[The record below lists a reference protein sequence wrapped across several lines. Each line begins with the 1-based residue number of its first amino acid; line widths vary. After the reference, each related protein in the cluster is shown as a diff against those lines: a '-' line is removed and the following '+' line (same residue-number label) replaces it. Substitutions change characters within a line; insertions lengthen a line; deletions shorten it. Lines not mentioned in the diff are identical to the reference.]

1 LLGNIE
7 DILSEGEALLME
19 PREQYDS
26 CVIGVGYRFNDGP
39 LAVYDMDCVLSV
51 LGEDMSEED
60 AQEWF
65 EYNTLGAWV
74 GNGTPI
80 FVRLFNP

>member
-1 LLGNIE
+1 MLGEIE

-19 PREQYDS
+19 PRDQYDS
-26 CVIGVGYRFNDGP
+26 CLIGVGYRFHDGP
-39 LAVYDMDCVLSV
+39 LAVYDMDRVLSV
-51 LGEDMSEED
+51 LREEMNEED

-65 EYNTLGAWV
+65 EYNTLGAWM

-80 FVRLFNP
+80 FVRLFK

>member
-1 LLGNIE
+1 MLDEIE

-19 PREQYDS
+19 PRDQYDS
-26 CVIGVGYRFNDGP
+26 CLIGVGYRFRDGP
-39 LAVYDMDCVLSV
+39 LAVYDMDRILSV
-51 LGEDMSEED
+51 LGEEMSEGD

-74 GNGTPI
+74 GEGTPI
-80 FVRLFNP
+80 FVRLFK

>member
-1 LLGNIE
+1 MLDEIE

-19 PREQYDS
+19 PRDQYDS
-26 CVIGVGYRFNDGP
+26 CLIGVGYRFHDGP
-39 LAVYDMDCVLSV
+39 LAVYDMDKVLSV
-51 LGEDMSEED
+51 LGEEMSEGD

-65 EYNTLGAWV
+65 EYNTLGAWM

-80 FVRLFNP
+80 FVRLFK

>member
-1 LLGNIE
+1 MLDEIE

-19 PREQYDS
+19 PRDQYDS
-26 CVIGVGYRFNDGP
+26 CLVGVGYRFHDGP
-39 LAVYDMDCVLSV
+39 LAVYDIDRVLSV
-51 LGEDMSEED
+51 LGEEMSEGD

-74 GNGTPI
+74 GEGTPI
-80 FVRLFNP
+80 FVRLFK

>member
-1 LLGNIE
+1 LLGEIE

-19 PREQYDS
+19 PRDQYDS
-26 CVIGVGYRFNDGP
+26 CLIGVGYRFHDGP
-39 LAVYDMDCVLSV
+39 LAVYDMDRVLSV
-51 LGEDMSEED
+51 LGEEMNEED

-65 EYNTLGAWV
+65 EYNTLGAWM

-80 FVRLFNP
+80 FVRLFK

>member
-1 LLGNIE
+1 MLDEIE

-19 PREQYDS
+19 PRDQYDS
-26 CVIGVGYRFNDGP
+26 CLVGVGYRFHDGP
-39 LAVYDMDCVLSV
+39 LAVYDMDRVLSV
-51 LGEDMSEED
+51 LGEEMSEGD

-74 GNGTPI
+74 GEGTPI
-80 FVRLFNP
+80 FVRLFK

>member
-1 LLGNIE
+1 MLDEIE

-19 PREQYDS
+19 PRDQYDS
-26 CVIGVGYRFNDGP
+26 CLIGVGYRFHDGP
-39 LAVYDMDCVLSV
+39 LAVYDIDRVLSV
-51 LGEDMSEED
+51 LGEEMSEGD

-74 GNGTPI
+74 GEGTPI
-80 FVRLFNP
+80 FVRLFK

>member
-1 LLGNIE
+1 MLDEIE

-19 PREQYDS
+19 PRDQYDS
-26 CVIGVGYRFNDGP
+26 CLIGVGYRFHDGP
-39 LAVYDMDCVLSV
+39 LAVYDIDRVLSV
-51 LGEDMSEED
+51 LVEEMSEGD

-74 GNGTPI
+74 GEGTPI
-80 FVRLFNP
+80 FVRLFK

>member
-1 LLGNIE
+1 MLGEIE

-19 PREQYDS
+19 PRDQYDS
-26 CVIGVGYRFNDGP
+26 CLVGVGYRFHDGP
-39 LAVYDMDCVLSV
+39 LAVYDMDRVLSV
-51 LGEDMSEED
+51 LGEEMSEGD

-74 GNGTPI
+74 GEGTPI
-80 FVRLFNP
+80 FVRLFK

>member
-1 LLGNIE
+1 MLDEIE

-19 PREQYDS
+19 PRDQYDS
-26 CVIGVGYRFNDGP
+26 CLIGVGYRFHDGP
-39 LAVYDMDCVLSV
+39 LAVYDMDRVLSV
-51 LGEDMSEED
+51 LGEEMSEGD

-74 GNGTPI
+74 GEGTPI
-80 FVRLFNP
+80 FVRLFK

>member
-1 LLGNIE
+1 LLGEIE

-19 PREQYDS
+19 PRDQYDS
-26 CVIGVGYRFNDGP
+26 CLVGVGYRFHDGP
-39 LAVYDMDCVLSV
+39 LAVYDIDRVLSV
-51 LGEDMSEED
+51 LGEEMSEGD

-74 GNGTPI
+74 GEGTPI
-80 FVRLFNP
+80 FVRLFK

>member
-1 LLGNIE
+1 MLDEIE

-19 PREQYDS
+19 PRDQYDS
-26 CVIGVGYRFNDGP
+26 CLIGVGYRFHDGP
-39 LAVYDMDCVLSV
+39 LAVYDMDLVLSV
-51 LGEDMSEED
+51 LGEEMNEED

-65 EYNTLGAWV
+65 EYNTLGAWM

-80 FVRLFNP
+80 FVRLFK

>member
-1 LLGNIE
+1 MLGEIE

-19 PREQYDS
+19 PRDQYDS
-26 CVIGVGYRFNDGP
+26 CLIGVGYRFHDGP
-39 LAVYDMDCVLSV
+39 LAVYDMDRVLSV
-51 LGEDMSEED
+51 LGEEMNEED

-65 EYNTLGAWV
+65 EYNTLGAWM

-80 FVRLFNP
+80 FVRLFK

>member
-1 LLGNIE
+1 MLGEIE

-19 PREQYDS
+19 PRDQYDS
-26 CVIGVGYRFNDGP
+26 CLVGVGYRFHDGP
-39 LAVYDMDCVLSV
+39 LAVYDIDRVLSV
-51 LGEDMSEED
+51 LGEEMSEGD

-74 GNGTPI
+74 GEGTPI
-80 FVRLFNP
+80 FVRLFK